1 MSDESNNGWQEW
13 SRHVL
18 AELNRLNDGQDR
30 FQKELADLKV
40 SIAKLEIVDQ
50 QTITNRMAELSAE
63 VQGIVRSLN
72 QPDGMIAKDQDFE
85 QRLRAIE
92 TYNDTLRGKLSV
104 VVFIVSPLLA
114 LLVSLVSSY
123 IKG

>member
-1 MSDESNNGWQEW
+1 MNDNNGWAEW

-18 AELNRLNDGQDR
+18 AELKRLNEGQEN
-30 FQKELADLKV
+30 FQGELAELKV

-50 QTITNRMAELSAE
+50 QTISSKLAELSGE
-63 VQGIVRSLN
+63 VQSIERSLN

-85 QRLRAIE
+85 VRLRAIE
-92 TYNDTLRGKLSV
+92 TYQDTLKGKLSV
-104 VVFIVSPLLA
+104 LVFIVSPLLA
-114 LLVSLVSSY
+114 LLVSLASSY

>member
-50 QTITNRMAELSAE
+50 QTITSRIAELSAE
-63 VQGIVRSLN
+63 VQGITRSLN